1 MPEFS
6 CSVTHSPARWSTSDV
21 LMWKLVPERWGGGKA
36 YIQKF
41 KDGWVAHN
49 GAAIRVAARDQ
60 GFPPELLAGVCWI
73 EVAGDPSGID
83 RLAFEVRAFDWSG
96 PDWIDRNLTIT
107 HTPSRTSFGAVSMQ
121 LRTAAHTLGLDP
133 AKLTTEQLRGLSNC
147 LENDAFNISL
157 VARHLRQIIDKDGL
171 QTARPALSMD
181 AVKVAGARYNRGLGL
196 SLESIRKNTSYG
208 NFIVRFWSRL
218 SGLLKT

>member
-1 MPEFS
+1 M
-6 CSVTHSPARWSTSDV
+6 
-21 LMWKLVPERWGGGKA
+21 LMWKLVPERWGGGKS

-49 GAAIRVAARDQ
+49 RAAIRVAARDQ

-96 PDWIDRNLTIT
+96 PDWIDRNMTLTN
-107 HTPSRTSFGAVSMQ
+107 TPAKTSFGAVSMQ

-133 AKLTTEQLRGLSNC
+133 AKLSGEQLRGLSTC
-147 LENDAFNISL
+147 LENDAFNISV
-157 VARHLRQIIDKDGL
+157 VARHLRQIIDKDKL
-171 QTARPALSMD
+171 QTAKPALNMD
-181 AVKVAGARYNRGLGL
+181 AVRVAGARYNRGMGL

-208 NFIVRFWSRL
+208 NFIVKFWPRL
-218 SGLLKT
+218 SSLLRS

>member
-49 GAAIRVAARDQ
+49 RSAIRVAARDQ

-96 PDWIDRNLTIT
+96 PDWIDRHMTLTN
-107 HTPSRTSFGAVSMQ
+107 TPSKTSFGAVSMQ
-121 LRTAAHTLGLDP
+121 LRTAANTLGLDP
-133 AKLTTEQLRGLSNC
+133 AKLTTEQLRGLSSC
-147 LENDAFNISL
+147 LENDVFNVGL

-171 QTARPALSMD
+171 QTAKPALSMD
-181 AVKVAGARYNRGLGL
+181 AVRVAGARYNRGMGL
-196 SLESIRKNTSYG
+196 SLENIRKNTSYG
-208 NFIVRFWSRL
+208 NFIVKFWPRL
-218 SGLLKT
+218 SGLLGS

>member
-1 MPEFS
+1 MPEFA

-21 LMWKLVPERWGGGKA
+21 LMWKLVPDRWGGGKA
-36 YIQKF
+36 YIQRF
-41 KDGWVAHN
+41 KDGWVAHHRS
-49 GAAIRVAARDQ
+49 AIRVAARDQ
-60 GFPPELLAGVCWI
+60 GFPAELLAGVCWI

-96 PDWIDRNLTIT
+96 PEWVDRHLTVT
-107 HTPSRTSFGAVSMQ
+107 NTPAKTSFGAVSMQ

-157 VARHLRQIIDKDGL
+157 VARHLRQIIDHDKL

-181 AVKVAGARYNRGLGL
+181 AVRVAGARYNRGMGL

-208 NFIVRFWSRL
+208 NFIVKFWPRL

>member
-1 MPEFS
+1 MPEFA

-21 LMWKLVPERWGGGKA
+21 LMWKLVPDRWGGGKA
-36 YIQKF
+36 YIQRF
-41 KDGWVAHN
+41 KDGWVAHHRS
-49 GAAIRVAARDQ
+49 AIRVAARDQ
-60 GFPPELLAGVCWI
+60 GFPAELLAGVCWI

-96 PDWIDRNLTIT
+96 PEWMDRHLTVT
-107 HTPSRTSFGAVSMQ
+107 NTPAKTSFGAVSMQ

-133 AKLTTEQLRGLSNC
+133 AKLTTEQLRGLSTC

-157 VARHLRQIIDKDGL
+157 VARHLRQIIDHDKL

-181 AVKVAGARYNRGLGL
+181 AVRVAGARYNRGMGL

-208 NFIVRFWSRL
+208 NFIVKFWPRL

>member
-1 MPEFS
+1 MPEFA

-36 YIQKF
+36 YIQRF

-49 GAAIRVAARDQ
+49 ASAIRVAARDQ
-60 GFPPELLAGVCWI
+60 GFPAELLAGVCWI

-96 PDWIDRNLTIT
+96 PDWVDRNLTIT
-107 HTPSRTSFGAVSMQ
+107 NAPAKTSFGAVSMQ
-121 LRTAAHTLGLDP
+121 LRTAANTLGLDP
-133 AKLTTEQLRGLSNC
+133 AKLTTEQLRGLSTC
-147 LENDAFNISL
+147 LENDAFNIDL

-171 QTARPALSMD
+171 QTARPALDMD
-181 AVKVAGARYNRGLGL
+181 AVRVAGARYNRGLGL
-196 SLESIRKNTSYG
+196 SLEKIRKNTSYG
-208 NFIVRFWSRL
+208 NFIVKFWSRL
-218 SGLLKT
+218 SGLLGS

>member
-1 MPEFS
+1 M
-6 CSVTHSPARWSTSDV
+6 
-21 LMWKLVPERWGGGKA
+21 LMWKLVPERWGGGKS

-49 GAAIRVAARDQ
+49 RAAIRVAARDQ

-96 PDWIDRNLTIT
+96 PDWIDRNMTLTN
-107 HTPSRTSFGAVSMQ
+107 TPAKTSFGAVSMQ

-133 AKLTTEQLRGLSNC
+133 AKLSGEQLRGLSTC
-147 LENDAFNISL
+147 LENDAFNISV
-157 VARHLRQIIDKDGL
+157 VARHLRQIIDKDKL
-171 QTARPALSMD
+171 QTAKPALNMD
-181 AVKVAGARYNRGLGL
+181 AVRVAGARYNRGMGL

-208 NFIVRFWSRL
+208 NFIVKFWPRL
-218 SGLLKT
+218 SSLLGS

>member
-1 MPEFS
+1 MSDFA

-21 LMWKLVPERWGGGKA
+21 LMWKLVPEGWGGGKA
-36 YIQKF
+36 YIQRF
-41 KDGWVAHN
+41 KDGWVTHHR
-49 GAAIRVAARDQ
+49 AAIRVAARNQ

-96 PDWIDRNLTIT
+96 PNWMDRHLTVT
-107 HTPSRTSFGAVSMQ
+107 REPAKTSFGAVSMQ

-133 AKLTTEQLRGLSNC
+133 AELTGEQLRGLSTC
-147 LENDAFNISL
+147 LENDAFNIGL
-157 VARHLRQIIDKDGL
+157 VVRHLRQIIDHDKL

-181 AVKVAGARYNRGLGL
+181 AVRVAGARYNRGLGL
-196 SLESIRKNTSYG
+196 GLDSIRKNTSYG
-208 NFIVRFWSRL
+208 NFIVKFWPRL
-218 SGLLKT
+218 SALLNA

>member
-1 MPEFS
+1 M
-6 CSVTHSPARWSTSDV
+6 
-21 LMWKLVPERWGGGKA
+21 LMWKLVPERWGGGKS

-41 KDGWVAHN
+41 KDGWVAHSR
-49 GAAIRVAARDQ
+49 AAIRVAARDQ

-96 PDWIDRNLTIT
+96 PDWIDRNMTLTN
-107 HTPSRTSFGAVSMQ
+107 TPAKTSFGAVSMQ

-133 AKLTTEQLRGLSNC
+133 AKLSSEQLRGLSTC
-147 LENDAFNISL
+147 LENDAFNISV
-157 VARHLRQIIDKDGL
+157 VARHLRQIIDKDKL
-171 QTARPALSMD
+171 QTAKPALNMD
-181 AVKVAGARYNRGLGL
+181 AVRVAGARYNRGMGL

-208 NFIVRFWSRL
+208 NFIVKFWPRL
-218 SGLLKT
+218 SSLLGS